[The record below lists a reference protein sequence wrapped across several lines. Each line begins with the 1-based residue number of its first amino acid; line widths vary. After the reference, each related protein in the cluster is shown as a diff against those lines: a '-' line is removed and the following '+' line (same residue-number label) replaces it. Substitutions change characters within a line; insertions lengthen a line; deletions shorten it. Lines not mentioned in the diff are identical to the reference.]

1 MQDSDL
7 FTKHPPD
14 NEQRLDQHG
23 HIGKVLDELL
33 DARLKLDRPYHAHLE
48 TEVTQGGAQ
57 VVLDGDGLRLQQLA
71 MGQEYPQLLT
81 A

>member
-1 MQDSDL
+1 MQDGDL
-7 FTKHPPD
+7 FAQHPSD
-14 NEQRLDQHG
+14 REQRFDQHG

-33 DARLKLDRPYHAHLE
+33 DARLKLDRPHNPHLE
-48 TEVTQGGAQ
+48 TEVAQGGAQ

-71 MGQEYPQLLT
+71 VGQEYPQLLT